1 MTSLFPTCSPINN
14 LHLPL
19 NRITDMPF
27 PRTPEE
33 TLLQELEIHKAAARE
48 ADLLMAGQLKA
59 AHEDEEF
66 VEQAIAEA
74 RAARPHPMKRTSKD
88 VSVLFQGGTKIVIR
102 TPYLRR
108 DHKKRRGPKRRKR
121 GKKGTGVYPV
131 LEALGIQDR
140 VSPAT
145 RSEIALL
152 TVQVGSYQE
161 AVDMLKRRGFNCD
174 PSTLTRIAAATAH
187 THIALR
193 DAAIKAAMEI
203 PISENGPLAGKRVRV
218 GLDGGRVRT
227 RRNRKGRKT
236 KKGRH
241 RFTTPWREPRV
252 MVIDILDE
260 SGKPE
265 SFRFPLYDALINNAD
280 ATFSLLIGYLRM
292 LGAAHS
298 ETVEFIADG
307 ADWIW
312 ERIDRLTAEAGIPLE
327 KMVQVVDFYHAGEHL
342 HDAIE
347 LCKNLKPKERAKL
360 YQKLRHAL
368 RHDPDGID
376 QVIAKLKELAV
387 TRRGKKMKKALAYF
401 ENHAERMRYH
411 HFEQMKLTIGSG
423 QVESAVRRII
433 NLRFKAP
440 GTFWKEITVEGL
452 MHLRAYFKAGRWNE
466 MILQVLNRK
475 FEVPDFHPK
484 ESRKNNAT
492 TGNIE
497 IVDCSCSDDY
507 YEKSEGL
514 LG

>member
-1 MTSLFPTCSPINN
+1 MSTLLPTCGPIN
-14 LHLPL
+14 LPL
-19 NRITDMPF
+19 PFHRITDMPF

-33 TLLQELEIHKAAARE
+33 TLFQELEIHKAAARE

-59 AHEDEEF
+59 AHEDKDF
-66 VEQAIAEA
+66 VEQAIADA
-74 RAARPHPMKRTSKD
+74 RAALPYPMKRTYKD
-88 VSVLFQGGTKIVIR
+88 VTVLFQGGTKIAIR

-108 DHKKRRGPKRRKR
+108 NHKKRRGPKRMKR

-161 AVDMLKRRGFNCD
+161 AVDMLERRGFNCD
-174 PSTLTRIAAATAH
+174 PSTLTRIAATTAQ
-187 THIALR
+187 THLALR
-193 DAAIKAAMEI
+193 DAAIEAALAI
-203 PISENGPLAGKRVRV
+203 PIPEDGPLAGKRVRGGV
-218 GLDGGRVRT
+218 DGGRVRT

-252 MVIDILDE
+252 LVIDILDE
-260 SGKPE
+260 NGKPE
-265 SFRFPLYDALINNAD
+265 SLRFPLYDALIKNAD
-280 ATFSLLIGYLRM
+280 TTFSLLIGYLRM
-292 LGAAHS
+292 LGAAHA
-298 ETVEFIADG
+298 ETFELIADG

-312 ERIDRLTAEAGIPLE
+312 ERADRLITEAGIPSE
-327 KMVQVVDFYHAGEHL
+327 KLVQVVDFYHAGEHL

-411 HFEQMKLTIGSG
+411 HFEQMKLPIGSG

-440 GTFWKEITVEGL
+440 GSFWKEITVEGL

-466 MILQVLNRK
+466 LILQVLNRK

-484 ESRKNNAT
+484 ESRKNTAPT
-492 TGNIE
+492 RKIQME
-497 IVDCSCSDDY
+497 DCSCADDY
-507 YEKSEGL
+507 YKKSEGT